1 MLCGSFIDLGVS
13 MLDIVIGQ
21 CKWLNKNPI
30 NNRKNGQAIASVQ
43 RGDLEKA
50 WGTIVQ
56 DHYKKL
62 QESLAAWKQNINQWC
77 VTQDFCT
84 IL

>member
-13 MLDIVIGQ
+13 MLDIFIGQ
-21 CKWLNKNPI
+21 CKWLNKN
-30 NNRKNGQAIASVQ
+30 NRKNGPAIASVQ
-43 RGDLEKA
+43 TGDLEKA

-56 DHYKKL
+56 DHYKTL

>member
-13 MLDIVIGQ
+13 MLDIFIGH
-21 CKWLNKNPI
+21 CKWLNKN
-30 NNRKNGQAIASVQ
+30 NRKNGHAILSVVFVQ
-43 RGDLEKA
+43 RRDLEKA

-62 QESLAAWKQNINQWC
+62 QEGLAAWKQNIN
-77 VTQDFCT
+77 
-84 IL
+84 

>member
-13 MLDIVIGQ
+13 MLDIFIGQ
-21 CKWLNKNPI
+21 CKWLNK

-56 DHYKKL
+56 DHYKK
-62 QESLAAWKQNINQWC
+62 
-77 VTQDFCT
+77 
-84 IL
+84 